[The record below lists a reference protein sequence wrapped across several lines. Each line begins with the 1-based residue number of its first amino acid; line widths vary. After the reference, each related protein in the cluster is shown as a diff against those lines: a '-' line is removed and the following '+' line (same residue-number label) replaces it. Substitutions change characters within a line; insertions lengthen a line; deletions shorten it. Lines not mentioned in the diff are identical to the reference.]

1 MKKVEGTMTRKLLL
15 FDFDETYYKHQ
26 PTSSDIEDM
35 KDLEE
40 LLTQLSKEKVIVA
53 ILTGSAL
60 ASVLSKMTKTG
71 MTFKPHYI
79 ATDLSSKLYTWNGK
93 SYVINETYQKQ
104 VLDGT
109 FELSEIQ
116 QLISTISHKYHVSFQ
131 PQKEFQPY
139 DTHYNYYFKMQG
151 DEAKDQ
157 RILNDLIS
165 MASDQRYVV
174 KYNRCNPRAGDPEN
188 AYDVDFLPQQA
199 GKKYA
204 AQFLMSLH
212 DIPKSQ
218 VLGFGDSG
226 NDREFLR
233 FLHNRFVMCNSTDP
247 SMTSEFEVTKHAYYK
262 GLIYHI
268 KDFINQT

>member
-1 MKKVEGTMTRKLLL
+1 MTRKLLL

-35 KDLEE
+35 KDLEQ
-40 LLTQLSKEKVIVA
+40 LLTQLSKEGVIVA

-60 ASVLSKMTKTG
+60 ASVLSKMAQTG

-93 SYVINETYQKQ
+93 GYEINETYQNH
-104 VLDGT
+104 VLSST

-116 QLISTISHKYHVSFQ
+116 QFITAISHKYQVSFD
-131 PQKEFQPY
+131 PQKLFHLR
-139 DTHYNYYFKMQG
+139 DTHYNYYFYSQG
-151 DEAKDQ
+151 NEAEDV
-157 RILNDLIS
+157 RILEDLIQLAQS
-165 MASDQRYVV
+165 KRYVV
-174 KYNRCNPRAGDPEN
+174 RYNRCNPRAGDPEN
-188 AYDVDFLPQQA
+188 AYDVDFLPQYA

-204 AQFLMSLH
+204 AKFLMSLY

-247 SMTSEFEVTKHAYYK
+247 SMISQFEVTKHAYYK
-262 GLIYHI
+262 GLMYHI

>member
-1 MKKVEGTMTRKLLL
+1 MIRKLLL

-35 KDLEE
+35 KELEQ

-53 ILTGSAL
+53 ILTGSSL
-60 ASVLSKMTKTG
+60 ASVLSKMAQTG

-93 SYVINETYQKQ
+93 GYEINETYQNH
-104 VLDGT
+104 VLSST

-116 QLISTISHKYHVSFQ
+116 QLISTISQKYHVSFQ
-131 PQKEFQPY
+131 PQKKFQPH
-139 DTHYNYYFKMQG
+139 DTHYNYYFYSQG
-151 DEAKDQ
+151 NEAEDV
-157 RILNDLIS
+157 RILEDLIRLAQS
-165 MASDQRYVV
+165 KRYVV
-174 KYNRCNPRAGDPEN
+174 RYNRCNPRAGDPED
-188 AYDVDFLPQQA
+188 AYDVDFLPQYA

-204 AQFLMSLH
+204 AQFLMSLY
-212 DIPKSQ
+212 DIHVAQ

-247 SMTSEFEVTKHAYYK
+247 SMISEFEVTKHAYYK